1 VGLNSIGMRPKK
13 IMQRLHK
20 QYATIPRK
28 INKEIKQISY
38 CLDLRNNKCCNIPK
52 LLFRFSDLHL
62 VLK

>member
-1 VGLNSIGMRPKK
+1 MRPKK

-52 LLFRFSDLHL
+52 LLFRFSDIHL